1 MYKDKNKIQILE
13 NTINELNA
21 VIKLKNEEI
30 IKLKKELTK

>member
-1 MYKDKNKIQILE
+1 MCKDKNKIQILE

>member
-30 IKLKKELTK
+30 IKLKKELTI